1 MRNRIKETIKNISY
15 ENGARVATVEQVISR
30 ADDSAKIGEFYFR
43 MSDLYRSADEEI
55 TDEERAVIEK
65 ELAEVKEQI
74 AVYTEYLNGYGA

>member
-30 ADDSAKIGEFYFR
+30 ADDSAKIGELYFR
-43 MSDLYRSADEEI
+43 MSDLYRRADEEI

-65 ELAEVKEQI
+65 ELAEVKKQI

>member
-15 ENGARVATVEQVISR
+15 ENGARVTTVEQVISR
-30 ADDSAKIGEFYFR
+30 ADDSAKLGDLYYR
-43 MSDLYRSADEEI
+43 MSDLYRRADGEI
-55 TDEERAVIEK
+55 NDDERVLIEK

>member
-15 ENGARVATVEQVISR
+15 ENGARVATVEQVIRR
-30 ADDSAKIGEFYFR
+30 ADDSAKLGDLYYR
-43 MSDLYRSADEEI
+43 MSDLYRRADGEI
-55 TDEERAVIEK
+55 NDDERVLIEK